1 MRAKHICL
9 VNSFDKE
16 GIPWLSSK
24 KASRSAPLLKK
35 IFDYLLDPDKL
46 PEIWPSLVEVK
57 DIQRTP
63 GGELSSYNW
72 NYKMA
77 GMRFQGTTEITDSI
91 LNQRAANKDSGGI
104 QSTRTM
110 IIESQDYGRLLE
122 VDVSYIIP
130 VPLVGKLAEP
140 FILRQNENEADTF
153 LANLKA
159 HMDRKSKHILA
170 KVDP

>member
-1 MRAKHICL
+1 
-9 VNSFDKE
+9 
-16 GIPWLSSK
+16 
-24 KASRSAPLLKK
+24 
-35 IFDYLLDPDKL
+35 
-46 PEIWPSLVEVK
+46 
-57 DIQRTP
+57 
-63 GGELSSYNW
+63 
-72 NYKMA
+72 MA

-110 IIESQDYGRLLE
+110 IMESQDYGRLLE

-130 VPLVGKLAEP
+130 VPLVGKVAEP

-153 LANLKA
+153 LSNLKA